1 MERIYYYHDE
11 LEDDFACTRIKVAKL
26 PQDYKYVRTDKKWR
40 VCRFLVY
47 KVIATPL
54 VFFITFFTCRIKN
67 KKVLRGCKRKD
78 GKKCGAFI
86 YGNHTA
92 YLSDALL
99 PTRIAFP
106 RMADVVVNPDAVSL
120 KGIGGLVRILGGVP
134 VARDMHGLK
143 RFSDDVISAAEGGRW
158 VAIYP
163 EAHIWPYYTGIR
175 PFGSASFKYPA
186 KCGAPV
192 FAYTTT
198 YKKRMFSRKPKRVV
212 YIDGPFYADES
223 LGLKARAESLRG
235 QVYAAMCRRSQNSN
249 CCYADYY
256 KVENAQLA
264 AALNGA
270 QAAACARGR
279 KYKKVR
285 GALAECVRECNEEFA
300 CLPGCTASRQI
311 CLKAQFPSQTP
322 PATACKKHI
331 RTHMS
336 SRVQK

>member
-1 MERIYYYHDE
+1 MDRIYYYHDE
-11 LEDDFACTRIKVAKL
+11 LKDDFAGTNIKAVKL
-26 PQDYKYVRTDKKWR
+26 PEDYKYVRTDKKWR
-40 VCRFLVY
+40 LGRFLFY
-47 KVIATPL
+47 KVLVTPIVL
-54 VFFITFFTCRIKN
+54 LLTALLCRVKN
-67 KKVLRGCKRKD
+67 RRALRGCKRKD

-92 YLSDALL
+92 FLTDALL

-106 RMADVVVNPDAVSL
+106 RTADVVVNPDAISL
-120 KGIGGLVRILGGVP
+120 KVVGGIVRIVGGVP
-134 VARDMHGLK
+134 VPSDMHGLK
-143 RFSDDVISAAEGGRW
+143 RFSDDVISAVNGGHW

-175 PFGSASFKYPA
+175 PFNSSSFKYPA

-198 YKKRMFSRKPKRVV
+198 YKKRLFSRKPKKVV

-223 LGLKARAESLRG
+223 LSLKARAQSLRD
-235 QVYAAMCRRSQNSN
+235 QVYAAMCERAKSSN

-279 KYKKVR
+279 KYKRAR
-285 GALAECVRECNEEFA
+285 GVLAECVRECNQEFTDFSVPQVFQA
-300 CLPGCTASRQI
+300 DMTENAMPVTDSAGNG
-311 CLKAQFPSQTP
+311 
-322 PATACKKHI
+322 
-331 RTHMS
+331 M
-336 SRVQK
+336 

>member
-1 MERIYYYHDE
+1 MDRIYYYHDE
-11 LEDDFACTRIKVAKL
+11 LKDDFACTNIKSVKL
-26 PQDYKYVRTDKKWR
+26 SHDYKFVRTDKKWR
-40 VCRFLVY
+40 VCRFLFY
-47 KVIATPL
+47 KLLATPIAIL
-54 VFFITFFTCRIKN
+54 IMAFTCRVKN
-67 KKVLRGCKRKD
+67 KNVLRGYKRKG

-92 YLSDALL
+92 YLTDALL

-106 RMADVVVNPDAVSL
+106 RTAYVAVASAAVSL
-120 KGIGGLVRILGGVP
+120 KGVGGVVRVLGGVP
-134 VARDMHGLK
+134 VPCDMHGLK
-143 RFSDDVISAAEGGRW
+143 RFSEDITAVVGRGNW

-198 YKKRMFSRKPKRVV
+198 YKKRLFSRKPKKVV

-223 LGLKARAESLRG
+223 LSLKARAESLRE
-235 QVYAAMCRRSQNSN
+235 QVYAAMCVRAKKSN

-256 KVENAQLA
+256 RVENAQLA

-279 KYKKVR
+279 KYKRAR
-285 GALAECVRECNEEFA
+285 GVLAECVRECNEEFISFSA
-300 CLPGCTASRQI
+300 AQCYPQDNMSRESLPVTDTAGNG
-311 CLKAQFPSQTP
+311 
-322 PATACKKHI
+322 
-331 RTHMS
+331 M
-336 SRVQK
+336 

>member
-1 MERIYYYHDE
+1 MDRIYYYHDE
-11 LEDDFACTRIKVAKL
+11 LKDDFAGTNIKKIKL
-26 PQDYKYVRTDKKWR
+26 PEDYKYVRTDRLWR
-40 VCRFLVY
+40 LCRFLFY
-47 KVIATPL
+47 KVLVTPIVML
-54 VFFITFFTCRIKN
+54 IMAFACRVKN
-67 KKVLRGCKRKD
+67 KRVLRGSKRKN

-92 YLSDALL
+92 YLTDALL

-106 RMADVVVNPDAVSL
+106 RTADVVVNPDAVSI
-120 KGIGGLVRILGGVP
+120 KFVGGIVRIVGGVP
-134 VARDMHGLK
+134 VPDDMHGLK
-143 RFSDDVISAAEGGRW
+143 HFSDDITAAVEEGHW

-175 PFGSASFKYPA
+175 PFGSTSFKYPA

-198 YKKRMFSRKPKRVV
+198 YKKHLFSRKPKKVV
-212 YIDGPFYADES
+212 YVDGPFYADES
-223 LGLKARAESLRG
+223 LSLKARAESLRD
-235 QVYAAMCRRSQNSN
+235 QVYAAMCERAKNSN

-279 KYKKVR
+279 KYKRAR
-285 GALAECVRECNEEFA
+285 GVLAECVRECNEEIEDLISMANGSFGSDVSGDVPVTDSA
-300 CLPGCTASRQI
+300 GNG
-311 CLKAQFPSQTP
+311 
-322 PATACKKHI
+322 
-331 RTHMS
+331 
-336 SRVQK
+336 V